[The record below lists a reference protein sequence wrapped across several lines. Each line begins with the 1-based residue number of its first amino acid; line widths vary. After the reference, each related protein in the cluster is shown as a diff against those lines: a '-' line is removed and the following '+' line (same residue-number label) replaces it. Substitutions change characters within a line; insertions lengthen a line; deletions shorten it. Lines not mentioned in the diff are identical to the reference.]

1 MTGHPRPDPV
11 TWRSQG
17 RFVASI
23 ASMRQLQLFNDRGGL
38 AIGFDVLRSTMPD
51 IAIAGSQNE
60 AFSLWETR
68 SSSGFVTKPKFNAQL
83 ITIRFVTSGHVI
95 YRRRSGDVD
104 GVPTHATLVNF
115 SDLREVQA
123 FGAFGAVSGT
133 FSVEALMAAQV
144 ALTGSRD
151 GTLPDLAPT
160 APVATPAMMALFLT
174 LQRVQQ
180 QIQGLDSHD
189 DLTFPLLKEILSYQL
204 LSAWPRRVAPAP
216 SQAQDIPSRSLGRA
230 LDYIAA
236 NLSRALTLADIAAVA
251 GISVRSLQDRF
262 RRDLGRT
269 PVQVILELRLAQAHR
284 DLMSPT
290 KASLS
295 VADIARSW
303 GFIHMGDFGQ
313 RYRRQYGRTPTETR
327 RASRAV

>member
-1 MTGHPRPDPV
+1 MTGHTRPEPV

-38 AIGFDVLRSTMPD
+38 AVNFDILRSTAPD
-51 IAIAGSQNE
+51 IAIAGTQSK

-68 SSSGFVTKPKFNAQL
+68 SSSGFVTEPKYNAQL
-83 ITIRFVTSGHVI
+83 ITIRFVTSGHII

-123 FGAFGAVSGT
+123 YGAFSAVSGT
-133 FSVEALMAAQV
+133 FSVDVLTAAHA
-144 ALTGSRD
+144 ALTGRSD
-151 GTLPDLAPT
+151 GTLPDLTPT
-160 APVATPAMMALFLT
+160 ASVATPAMMALFLT
-174 LQRVQQ
+174 LRRVQE
-180 QIQGLDSHD
+180 QIQAIECHD
-189 DLTFPLLKEILSYQL
+189 DLTFQLLKEVLSYQL
-204 LSAWPRRVAPAP
+204 LSAWPRRDAPAP

-230 LDYIAA
+230 LDYIEA

-251 GISVRSLQDRF
+251 GISVRSLQNRF

-269 PVQVILELRLAQAHR
+269 PVQVILERRLAQVHQ
-284 DLMSPT
+284 DLMSPA

-295 VADIARSW
+295 VAEIARSW
-303 GFIHMGDFGQ
+303 GFVHMGDFGQ

-327 RASRAV
+327 RTGRAL

>member
-1 MTGHPRPDPV
+1 MTGHTRPEPV

-38 AIGFDVLRSTMPD
+38 AVNFDILRSTAPD
-51 IAIAGSQNE
+51 IAIAGTQSK

-68 SSSGFVTKPKFNAQL
+68 SSSGFVTEPKYNAQL
-83 ITIRFVTSGHVI
+83 ITIRFVTSGHIV

-104 GVPTHATLVNF
+104 GIPTHATLVNF

-123 FGAFGAVSGT
+123 IGAFSAISGT
-133 FSVEALMAAQV
+133 FSVEVLMAAHA
-144 ALTGSRD
+144 ALTGSSH

-160 APVATPAMMALFLT
+160 AAVATPAMTALFLT

-180 QIQGLDSHD
+180 QTQGVDCND
-189 DLTFPLLKEILSYQL
+189 DLTLPLLREVLSYQL
-204 LSAWPRRVAPAP
+204 LSAWPRRATPAPAK
-216 SQAQDIPSRSLGRA
+216 AQEIPSRNLGRA
-230 LDYIAA
+230 LDYIEA

-269 PVQVILELRLAQAHR
+269 PVQVILELRLARAHQ
-284 DLMSPT
+284 DLTSPA

-303 GFIHMGDFGQ
+303 GFVHMGDFGQ
-313 RYRRQYGRTPTETR
+313 RYRRQYGCTPTETR
-327 RASRAV
+327 RISRAF